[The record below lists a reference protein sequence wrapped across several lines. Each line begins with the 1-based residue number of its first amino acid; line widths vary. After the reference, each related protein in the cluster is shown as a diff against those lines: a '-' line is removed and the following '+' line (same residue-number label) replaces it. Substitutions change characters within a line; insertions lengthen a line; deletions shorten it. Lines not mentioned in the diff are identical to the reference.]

1 MKSICSIWTL
11 AVTLAC
17 GGCQSWVIDETDR
30 DVYALIESR
39 QRAAIGIVGDAH
51 IGDEAGEAAQTPRI
65 YDMNPH
71 PLDPEIPEAFRQP
84 PDEEEPL
91 AEAEEQP
98 GEDQVQA
105 EPAEMTPS
113 VFTPEEKDEVV
124 VFGLQDALAY
134 AIRHARDL
142 QDAKEEL
149 YLAALALS
157 LERHLWTPQL
167 SAEAALDYATLDD
180 NEFDGP
186 GPAAGVLDP
195 GELDRT
201 YDSVSQMAVSQRLPL
216 GGSVT
221 ATVLHRWMRTVRDH
235 VTKGESAQAIL
246 EAEIPLL
253 RGAGRVAYE
262 DRYVAERGLV
272 YAVRSFERFR
282 RSFLVQVAA
291 EYFNLQLDKAAIDN
305 TFKAYESRKLEWE
318 KAEFM
323 HRVGRS
329 RTVFDVPRVRATF
342 RTAEANLVRTK
353 ENYESSLDRFK
364 ILIGMPVETLLD
376 VVSQEQDQASNA
388 LDAFLAPVDQATAV
402 DVALHYRLD
411 LLTSADRIDDAR
423 RGILV
428 AKNAILPD
436 LDFTSSLTLDS
447 NPGLTPGDVSL
458 DHDSTTWRAG
468 VLLRID
474 DRKQERNA
482 YRSSLVSLRRTDRDY
497 DLARD
502 NVHADVRRA
511 LRRIDRQRDLR
522 IIQTLNVDE
531 NEVRLEA
538 ATAQFDL
545 GRSTNQN
552 VVDAEDDLL
561 RARNELAAALAGYRV
576 SILEFRRDTGTLRV
590 TSDGR
595 WGMPQIGEDWVPR
608 PPDDDGP

>member
-1 MKSICSIWTL
+1 M
-11 AVTLAC
+11 
-17 GGCQSWVIDETDR
+17 
-30 DVYALIESR
+30 
-39 QRAAIGIVGDAH
+39 GIVGDAY
-51 IGDEAGEAAQTPRI
+51 IGDETGEVAQTPRM

-71 PLDPEIPEAFRQP
+71 SLDPQIPEAFRQP
-84 PDEEEPL
+84 
-91 AEAEEQP
+91 AAEEGEATAEPEELP
-98 GEDQVQA
+98 GEDQMPA
-105 EPAEMTPS
+105 GPAEMTPS
-113 VFTPEEKDEVV
+113 VFTPEEEGRVV

-167 SAEAALDYATLDD
+167 SAESALDYALWDDLDL
-180 NEFDGP
+180 DGP
-186 GPAAGVLDP
+186 GQAAGALDP
-195 GELDRT
+195 EELDRT

-221 ATVLHRWMRTVRDH
+221 ARVLHHWMRTVRDH
-235 VTKGESAQAIL
+235 VSKGESAQAIL

-262 DRYVAERGLV
+262 DRYTAERGLV
-272 YAVRSFERFR
+272 YAARSFERFR
-282 RSFLVQVAA
+282 RSFLVEVAA
-291 EYFNLQLDKAAIDN
+291 EYFNQQLDKAAIEN
-305 TFKAYESRKLEWE
+305 TFKAYESRRLEWE
-318 KAEFM
+318 KADFM
-323 HRVGRS
+323 HRIGRS
-329 RTVFDVPRVRATF
+329 RTVFDVPRVRAAF
-342 RTAEANLVRTK
+342 RSAEANLVRTK

-376 VVSQEQDQASNA
+376 VVSQEHDQTANA
-388 LDAFLAPVDQATAV
+388 LDAFLAPVDEATAV

-447 NPGLTPGDVSL
+447 NPGLTAGDVSL

-468 VLLRID
+468 VLLRMD

-482 YRSSLVSLRRTDRDY
+482 YRSSLVSLRRAERDY
-497 DLARD
+497 DLASDSVR
-502 NVHADVRRA
+502 ADVRRT

-522 IIQTLNVDE
+522 MIQTLNVEE
-531 NEVRLEA
+531 NEVRLDA

-545 GRSTNQN
+545 GRSTNRN

-576 SILEFRRDTGTLRV
+576 SVLEFRRDTGTLRV

-608 PPDDDGP
+608 PPDTDGS